1 MFEYQG
7 SLIIKYNLKLL
18 TGLRIGGSKE
28 QFEIGGVDNPVI
40 KTGFPVFEYDG
51 EHTLPKDAP
60 YIPGSSLK
68 GKMRSLLEWDRGKV
82 KNNCEK
88 AQEKIPQPK
97 NEDDIKKQL
106 EIAGS
111 VCKCAKCECEIC
123 KIFGTGEA
131 KALEKLPID
140 KQPGPPRLKVFDA
153 YPTWDSIKKLEEIL
167 GEGIYTEIKT
177 ENQINRI
184 TSHSN
189 PRKMERV
196 PAGVK
201 FEGEMVFDFYKNE
214 DKDLIEVVFEGMRL
228 LEDNF
233 IGGCGSRGYGKIKFE
248 NIKLIWRPKEFYKGQ
263 KEAEKIIKEVSSID
277 ELLDKM
283 KEIKTKLNSKE

>member
-40 KTGFPVFEYDG
+40 KIGFPVFEYDG
-51 EHTLPKDAP
+51 ENTLPKDAP

-88 AQEKIPQPK
+88 AQKEISQPK

-111 VCKCAKCECEIC
+111 VCKCGKCEIC
-123 KIFGTGEA
+123 KIFGTGDV
-131 KALEKLPID
+131 EKLKKLSINE
-140 KQPGPPRLKVFDA
+140 QPGPPRLKVFDA
-153 YPTWDSIKKLEEIL
+153 YPTWDSIKSLK
-167 GEGIYTEIKT
+167 
-177 ENQINRI
+177 R
-184 TSHSN
+184 
-189 PRKMERV
+189 
-196 PAGVK
+196 
-201 FEGEMVFDFYKNE
+201 F
-214 DKDLIEVVFEGMRL
+214 
-228 LEDNF
+228 
-233 IGGCGSRGYGKIKFE
+233 
-248 NIKLIWRPKEFYKGQ
+248 
-263 KEAEKIIKEVSSID
+263 
-277 ELLDKM
+277 
-283 KEIKTKLNSKE
+283 

>member
-51 EHTLPKDAP
+51 KNTLPEGAP

-68 GKMRSLLEWDRGKV
+68 GKIRSLLEWSRGVV
-82 KNNCEK
+82 KKHCDEAK
-88 AQEKIPQPK
+88 KEEKISDQ
-97 NEDDIKKQL
+97 IKK
-106 EIAGS
+106 AGS
-111 VCKCAKCECEIC
+111 VCECGECEIC
-123 KIFGTGEA
+123 KVFGTGNA
-131 KALEKLPID
+131 KVLEGLPID

-153 YPTWDSIKKLEEIL
+153 YPTWDSIENLKDIL

-248 NIKLIWRPKEFYKGQ
+248 NIKLIWRSKEFYKGQ
-263 KEAEKIIKEVSSID
+263 KEAEKTIEEVNSID

-283 KEIKTKLNSKE
+283 NEIKTKLNGKE

>member
-1 MFEYQG
+1 MFEYKG

-28 QFEIGGVDNPVI
+28 QFEIGGIDNPVI
-40 KTGFPVFEYDG
+40 KIGFPVFNYDG
-51 EHTLPKDAP
+51 KNTLPEGAP

-68 GKMRSLLEWDRGKV
+68 GKMRSLLEWSKGIV
-82 KNNCEK
+82 KRHCEK
-88 AQEKIPQPK
+88 AKKEEKILDQ
-97 NEDDIKKQL
+97 IK
-106 EIAGS
+106 IAGS
-111 VCKCAKCECEIC
+111 VCECGKCEIC
-123 KIFGTGEA
+123 KVFGTGNA
-131 KALEKLPID
+131 KVLEGLSID
-140 KQPGPPRLKVFDA
+140 KQPGPPRLKIFDA
-153 YPTWDSIKKLEEIL
+153 YPTWDSIEKLRDVL

-184 TSHSN
+184 TSRSN

-201 FEGEMVFDFYKNE
+201 F
-214 DKDLIEVVFEGMRL
+214 EVVFEGMRL

-263 KEAEKIIKEVSSID
+263 KEAEKTIEEVNSID

-283 KEIKTKLNSKE
+283 NEIKTKLNGKE

>member
-40 KTGFPVFEYDG
+40 KIGFPVFEYDG
-51 EHTLPKDAP
+51 EHTLPEGAP

-68 GKMRSLLEWDRGKV
+68 GKMRSLLEWSKGVV
-82 KNNCEK
+82 KKHCDEAK
-88 AQEKIPQPK
+88 KEEKISDQ
-97 NEDDIKKQL
+97 IK
-106 EIAGS
+106 IAGS
-111 VCKCAKCECEIC
+111 VCRCGKCEIC

-131 KALEKLPID
+131 KVLEELPID

-153 YPTWDSIKKLEEIL
+153 YPIWDSIKKLEEIL

-263 KEAEKIIKEVSSID
+263 KEAEKTIEEVNSID

-283 KEIKTKLNSKE
+283 NEIKTKLNGKE